1 MNIDQLIESL
11 SENTPDPDQVLASV
25 GHKRRTA
32 RNRMYAASGGL
43 AVAVAAVVTG
53 VLLHGAGPGS
63 TAAES
68 APANGIAAP
77 AASPAGRAPQMGTA
91 SGLND
96 GAGSTASCS
105 TVRLQAELAEAVR
118 KGASV
123 IVGYGTLAGGSAT
136 AHGTSGATTP
146 YYSLTLK
153 SVQTLAGPAV
163 TSGSV
168 AWVAEASQASASPAS
183 ASPSATPSTEV
194 FGIVS
199 PAAPGTP
206 GPVLQAATVADG
218 QVILSGSGCLNIAAG
233 SPLAST
239 FGPSANGQFNAGV
252 VTRIP
257 LATAE
262 KIATQSG

>member
-11 SENTPDPDQVLASV
+11 SENAPDPDQVLASV
-25 GHKRRTA
+25 GRKRRTA
-32 RNRMYAASGGL
+32 RNRMYTASGGL
-43 AVAVAAVVTG
+43 AVAVAAVVAG
-53 VLLHGAGPGS
+53 VLLHGASAGS
-63 TAAES
+63 AASES

-77 AASPAGRAPQMGTA
+77 AVSPGGRAPQLGTA

-96 GAGSTASCS
+96 GAGSAASCG
-105 TVRLQAELAEAVR
+105 TARLQAELAAAVR

-136 AHGTSGATTP
+136 VHGTSGATTP

-163 TSGSV
+163 TSGSI

-183 ASPSATPSTEV
+183 ASPPATPSAEV

-199 PAAPGTP
+199 PAAPGAP
-206 GPVLQAATVADG
+206 GPVLQAATVANG
-218 QVILSGSGCLNIAAG
+218 QVLLSGSGCLNIAAD

-239 FGPSANGQFNAGV
+239 FGPSENGQFNAGV
-252 VTRIP
+252 ITRIP

-262 KIATQSG
+262 QIATQSG